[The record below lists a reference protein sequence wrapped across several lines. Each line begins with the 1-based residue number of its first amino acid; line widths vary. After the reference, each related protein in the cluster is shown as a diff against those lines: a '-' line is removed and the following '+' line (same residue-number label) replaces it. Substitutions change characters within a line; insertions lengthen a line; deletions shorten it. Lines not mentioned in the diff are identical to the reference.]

1 MTLAKKGDAMETVT
15 KTPEAV
21 TATDHGRMELG
32 AWIEAYGRAWE
43 TGDDDLMA
51 SLFTEDANYRSA
63 PFRAPFRGHDEIR
76 AYARRNAGT
85 QRDKHVRMGRPF
97 VDGSRIAVEWWTTM
111 IEDGEAV
118 TLPGC
123 LLLCFAA
130 DGRCSELREY
140 WHVEPGTHEPFAGWG
155 T

>member
-1 MTLAKKGDAMETVT
+1 MT
-15 KTPEAV
+15 P
-21 TATDHGRMELG
+21 TALDRIELG

-43 TGDDDLMA
+43 TGDDELMA
-51 SLFTEDANYRSA
+51 SLFNEHANYRSG
-63 PFRAPFRGHDEIR
+63 PFRELFRGHDEIR
-76 AYARRNAGT
+76 AYARRTAAT

-97 VDGSRIAVEWWTTM
+97 VDGSRVAVEWWTTM
-111 IEDGEAV
+111 IDDAEAV

-123 LLLCFAA
+123 LLLRFAA

-140 WHVEPGTHEPFAGWG
+140 WHVEPGRREPFAGWG

>member
-1 MTLAKKGDAMETVT
+1 METLT
-15 KTPEAV
+15 KTPDAL
-21 TATDHGRMELG
+21 TTTCDGRIELG
-32 AWIEAYGRAWE
+32 AWIEAYGRAWQ
-43 TGDDDLMA
+43 TGDDELVA
-51 SLFTEDANYRSA
+51 TLFTEDANYRSA
-63 PFRAPFRGHDEIR
+63 PFREPFRGHDEIR

-97 VDGSRIAVEWWTTM
+97 IDGSRVAVEWWTTM

-123 LLLCFAA
+123 LLLRFEA

-140 WHVEPGTHEPFAGWG
+140 WHLEPGTHEPFAGWG